1 MILLLL
7 AMMWLPHVDSNVEF
21 AMKPLTVQ
29 GATSDPKMDEFLKT
43 IKVGS
48 DLELNYARDIQPAA
62 DIKCIQNTGN
72 PQP

>member
-29 GATSDPKMDEFLKT
+29 GATSDPKID
-43 IKVGS
+43 S
-48 DLELNYARDIQPAA
+48 DWVLPVKEVQSSTRCLQP
-62 DIKCIQNTGN
+62 TWN
-72 PQP
+72 PQQ

>member
-29 GATSDPKMDEFLKT
+29 GATSDPKID
-43 IKVGS
+43 S
-48 DLELNYARDIQPAA
+48 DWVLPVKEVQSSTGCLQP
-62 DIKCIQNTGN
+62 TWN
-72 PQP
+72 PQQ